1 MNEIVSVVEG
11 LGFTVACVVSC
22 GIFIWKTQQQS
33 REDAINREERERE
46 ETAKREERMYSQLD
60 KFGDSMDK
68 FNDTLIVIDTRLQ
81 RVEKEVIKDE

>member
-1 MNEIVSVVEG
+1 MNEIVAVVEG
-11 LGFTVACVVSC
+11 LGFPVACVVSC

-33 REDAINREERERE
+33 REDTIKREERERE